1 MRKNIA
7 AAFAFFMFASS
18 HLTAQDASP
27 FQRPGPGPEQAKL
40 AFLVGTFTTETR
52 VMPSPMS
59 PNGGAGKGTSM
70 VTWGLDSM
78 FLMID
83 EQSVNQIFGKYKG
96 HGLLGFDRREGK
108 YVLSMFNNFGDTPK
122 YRGSF
127 SGDTLILSTKVE
139 FPGGS
144 FNQRLVWFKENN
156 TIRLKIFNDMGEGFT
171 LTIDESSTP
180 TPQNR
185 K

>member
-83 EQSVNQIFGKYKG
+83 EQSVNQIFGK
-96 HGLLGFDRREGK
+96 
-108 YVLSMFNNFGDTPK
+108 S
-122 YRGSF
+122 
-127 SGDTLILSTKVE
+127 
-139 FPGGS
+139 
-144 FNQRLVWFKENN
+144 QRA
-156 TIRLKIFNDMGEGFT
+156 RFT
-171 LTIDESSTP
+171 GV
-180 TPQNR
+180 R
-185 K
+185 